1 MPLRIEE
8 AIEALQRTPAVLDG
22 LLRGRGDE
30 ALSCRERPDA
40 FSPIDVLGH
49 LIFGELT
56 DWIPRARIILECRDS
71 RPFDP
76 FDRRDFG
83 DLIAGK
89 AVEALLDRFRELRER
104 NVAELRGF
112 ALDEAALALPGRHP
126 ELGPVTM
133 GNLIATW
140 VVHDLGHIA
149 QIVRTLAS
157 RYRETVGPWRE
168 YLSIVQ

>member
-8 AIEALQRTPAVLDG
+8 AILTLQRTPGVLDA
-22 LLRGRGDE
+22 LLRGVPPE
-30 ALSCRERPDA
+30 ELCCRERPDA
-40 FSPIDVLGH
+40 FSPVDVLGH

-56 DWIPRARIILECRDS
+56 DWIPRARIILEHRDA
-71 RPFDP
+71 RAFDP
-76 FDRRDFG
+76 FDRRGFD
-83 DLIAGK
+83 DLIEGQS
-89 AVEALLDRFRELRER
+89 VEALLDRFHELRDG
-104 NVAELRGF
+104 NVRELRGF

-149 QIVRTLAS
+149 QIVRTLAGQ
-157 RYRETVGPWRE
+157 YRETVGPWRE
-168 YLSIVQ
+168 YLSIVK

>member
-8 AIEALQRTPAVLDG
+8 AIQALQRTPGVLDA
-22 LLRGRGDE
+22 LLRGRADE

-49 LIFGELT
+49 LIYGELT

-76 FDRRDFG
+76 FDRRGFG
-83 DLIAGK
+83 GLIEGQS
-89 AVEALLDRFRELRER
+89 VEALLDRFRELREGNLR
-104 NVAELRGF
+104 ELRSF
-112 ALDEAALALPGRHP
+112 ALDGAALDLPGRHP

-149 QIVRTLAS
+149 QIVRTLAGQ
-157 RYRETVGPWRE
+157 YRETVGPWRE
-168 YLSIVQ
+168 YLSIVK